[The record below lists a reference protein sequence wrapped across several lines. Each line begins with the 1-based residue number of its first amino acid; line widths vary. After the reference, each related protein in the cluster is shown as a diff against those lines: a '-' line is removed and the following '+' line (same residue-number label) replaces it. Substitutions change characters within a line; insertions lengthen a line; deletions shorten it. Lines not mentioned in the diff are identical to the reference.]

1 MKKVAA
7 AATFGLVLHLAF
19 MGASMGTLKAAELKV
34 LAGGALTGI
43 LGELGPAF
51 ERDTG
56 HKLSIQFAAT
66 PDLIK
71 AATSGTPFD
80 LGVTPID
87 VMQNEA
93 ARAQFAAGQPVTIA
107 RAGFGVA
114 VKAGAPKPD
123 VSTPEALK
131 ATLLKARSVAV
142 LPASAAG
149 AYVTKVFERLGIATE
164 MEAKAVK
171 QTSPAGVPQAVAK
184 GDAELGVFL
193 TNVLTAPG
201 VDIAGPF
208 PGDLQNDL
216 VFVGALSAG
225 TREADAAKAFIAY
238 LQTPASQATI
248 RKKGMKAG

>member
-7 AATFGLVLHLAF
+7 GAMLGLTLVLAL
-19 MGASMGTLKAAELKV
+19 GASMNTLKAAELKV

-51 ERDTG
+51 ERDSG
-56 HKLSIQFAAT
+56 HKLTIQFAAT

-71 AATSGTPFD
+71 AATSGPFD
-80 LGVTPID
+80 VGVTPID
-87 VMQNEA
+87 VTQNEG
-93 ARAQFAAGQPVTIA
+93 ARAQFAAAQPVTIA

-114 VKAGAPKPD
+114 VKAGTPKPD

-131 ATLLKARSVAV
+131 STLLKAKSVAV

-149 AYVTKVFERLGIATE
+149 AYVTKVFERLGIAAE

-171 QTSPAGVPQAVAK
+171 QTAPAGVPGAVAK

-201 VDIAGPF
+201 VEIAGPF

-225 TREADAAKAFIAY
+225 TKETDAAKAFIAY
-238 LQTPASQATI
+238 LQTPASQETI
-248 RKKGMKAG
+248 KKKGMKAG

>member
-1 MKKVAA
+1 MKKTSAA
-7 AATFGLVLHLAF
+7 SAAMLVVLALT
-19 MGASMGTLKAAELKV
+19 GASMNTLKAAELKV

-51 ERDTG
+51 ERDSG
-56 HKLSIQFAAT
+56 HKLTIQFAAT

-71 AATSGTPFD
+71 AATSGAPFD

-87 VMQNEA
+87 VMQNEG

-131 ATLLKARSVAV
+131 AALLKARSVAV

-171 QTSPAGVPQAVAK
+171 QTAPAGVPGAVAK

-201 VDIAGPF
+201 VEIAGPF

-225 TREADAAKAFIAY
+225 TKEADAAKAFIAY
-238 LQTPASQATI
+238 LQTPSAQDMI
-248 RKKGMKAG
+248 KKKGMKAG

>member
-1 MKKVAA
+1 MKKTSAA
-7 AATFGLVLHLAF
+7 SAAMLVVLALT
-19 MGASMGTLKAAELKV
+19 GASMNTLKAAELKV

-51 ERDTG
+51 ERDSG
-56 HKLSIQFAAT
+56 HKLTIQFAAT

-71 AATSGTPFD
+71 AATSGAPFD

-87 VMQNEA
+87 VMQNEG
-93 ARAQFAAGQPVTIA
+93 ARAQFAAGQPVAIA

-131 ATLLKARSVAV
+131 ASLLKARSVAV

-149 AYVTKVFERLGIATE
+149 AYVTKVFERLGIAAE

-171 QTSPAGVPQAVAK
+171 QTAPAGVPGAVAK

-238 LQTPASQATI
+238 LQTPSAQDMI
-248 RKKGMKAG
+248 KKKGMKAG

>member
-1 MKKVAA
+1 MAMKKTSVV
-7 AATFGLVLHLAF
+7 TMLCLAL
-19 MGASMGTLKAAELKV
+19 MGASMEKLQAVELKV
-34 LAGGALTGI
+34 LAGGALTGV
-43 LGELGPAF
+43 LNDLGPKF

-56 HKLSIQFAAT
+56 HRLVITFAAT

-71 AATSGTPFD
+71 AATSGAPFD
-80 LGVTPID
+80 LGVTPVD
-87 VMQNEA
+87 VFQNAE
-93 ARAQFAAGQPVTIA
+93 ARATFAPGATVNIA

-131 ATLLKARSVAV
+131 ATLLNAKSIAV

-149 AYVTKVFERLGIATE
+149 AYVTKVFERLGIAAQ
-164 MEAKAVK
+164 MDAKALK
-171 QTSPAGVPQAVAK
+171 QAAPAGVPQAVAK

-201 VDIAGPF
+201 VDIVGPF

-216 VFVGALSAG
+216 VFTAALAAN
-225 TREADAAKAFIAY
+225 TKEQAAAKSFIDY

-248 RKKGMKAG
+248 KAKGMKAG

>member
-1 MKKVAA
+1 MKTTSAA
-7 AATFGLVLHLAF
+7 AMLSIGLVLGLL
-19 MGASMGTLKAAELKV
+19 GASMNTVKAAELKV

-56 HKLSIQFAAT
+56 HKLVIQFGAT

-71 AATSGTPFD
+71 AATSGAPFD
-80 LGVTPID
+80 LGVTPVD
-87 VMQNEA
+87 VMQNEG
-93 ARAQFAAGQPVTIA
+93 ARAQFVTGQPVTIA

-114 VKAGAPKPD
+114 IKAGAPRPD
-123 VSTPEALK
+123 VSTPDALK
-131 ATLLKARSVAV
+131 ATLLKAKSVAV
-142 LPASAAG
+142 LPASAGG
-149 AYVTKVFERLGIATE
+149 AYVTKVFERLGIAAE

-171 QTSPAGVPQAVAK
+171 QTAPAGVPGAVAK

-201 VDIAGPF
+201 VEIAGPF

-225 TREADAAKAFIAY
+225 TKEAAAAKAFIAY
-238 LQTPASQATI
+238 LQTPSSQDMI

>member
-1 MKKVAA
+1 MNKVAA
-7 AATFGLVLHLAF
+7 MAMLGTLALAQ
-19 MGASMGTLKAAELKV
+19 GASMTTLKATELKV
-34 LAGGALTGI
+34 LAGGALTGV

-51 ERDTG
+51 ERDSG
-56 HKLSIQFAAT
+56 HKLTIQFAAT

-71 AATSGTPFD
+71 AATSGPFD
-80 LGVTPID
+80 VGVTPID
-87 VMQNEA
+87 VMQNEG
-93 ARAQFAAGQPVTIA
+93 ARATFAAGQPVTIA

-131 ATLLKARSVAV
+131 ATLLKAKSVAV

-149 AYVTKVFERLGIATE
+149 SYVTKVFERLGVAAE
-164 MEAKAVK
+164 VDAKAVK
-171 QTSPAGVPQAVAK
+171 QTSPAGVPGAVAK

-201 VDIAGPF
+201 VEIAGPF

-225 TREADAAKAFIAY
+225 TKEADAAKAFLAY
-238 LQTPASQATI
+238 LQTPASQEI
-248 RKKGMKAG
+248 IKKKGMKAG

>member
-1 MKKVAA
+1 MKKTSAA
-7 AATFGLVLHLAF
+7 SAVMLAVLALT
-19 MGASMGTLKAAELKV
+19 GASMNTLKAAELKV

-51 ERDTG
+51 ERDSG
-56 HKLSIQFAAT
+56 HKLTIQFAAT

-71 AATSGTPFD
+71 AATSGPFD
-80 LGVTPID
+80 VGVTPID
-87 VMQNEA
+87 VMQNEG

-114 VKAGAPKPD
+114 VKAGAPRPD

-131 ATLLKARSVAV
+131 ATLLEAKSVAV

-149 AYVTKVFERLGIATE
+149 AYVTKVFERLGIAAE
-164 MEAKAVK
+164 VEAKAVK
-171 QTSPAGVPQAVAK
+171 QTAPAGVPGAVAK

-225 TREADAAKAFIAY
+225 TGQADAAKSFIAY
-238 LQTPASQATI
+238 LQTPSAQDMI